1 MSNER
6 SPRPVCS
13 ITMGIT
19 GDIACLLYSAT
30 NELRMLAWLPQIRNL
45 LVARRGGTMS
55 DEGTVEREITVPVD
69 PERAWELVT
78 EPEHLERWFAER
90 VELDPTPG
98 APVRVVGDDGGE
110 RHGVVEEV
118 DAPRRLR
125 FVWYAPPD
133 GRDRGDAGARRIA
146 HLGDRARADHGRR
159 LLRPADGAIP
169 PHRPAGAGGGM
180 SDAIGATFSALA
192 DPSRRRMLG
201 LLGGTGATATQLA
214 RELPISRQAVAKH
227 LSQLAAAGLVASR
240 REGRETRYT
249 VTPEPLEQAV
259 AWMVQAGGEWDDRLA
274 RLGTYV
280 AADRTA

>member
-1 MSNER
+1 M
-6 SPRPVCS
+6 
-13 ITMGIT
+13 
-19 GDIACLLYSAT
+19 
-30 NELRMLAWLPQIRNL
+30 
-45 LVARRGGTMS
+45 
-55 DEGTVEREITVPVD
+55 
-69 PERAWELVT
+69 T
-78 EPEHLERWFAER
+78 EPEHLEQWFAER

-118 DAPRRLR
+118 DAPAPAAVRL
-125 FVWYAPPD
+125 V
-133 GRDRGDAGARRIA
+133 
-146 HLGDRARADHGRR
+146 
-159 LLRPADGAIP
+159 RPALNIGPPSTVEIEVTPEHDGSRISVIERELITVDAFSDLLDGP
-169 PHRPAGAGGGM
+169 DAPHRPAGAGGM

-259 AWMVQAGGEWDDRLA
+259 AWIVQAGGEWDDRLA
-274 RLGTYV
+274 RLGGYV
-280 AADRTA
+280 AADRSV

>member
-30 NELRMLAWLPQIRNL
+30 KELRMLARLPQIRTL
-45 LVARRGGTMS
+45 WVAHLGGAMS

-90 VELDPTPG
+90 SELHPPPG

-133 GRDRGDAGARRIA
+133 GAPSTGEREVTAGHDGSRIWVIERELITVDAFSDLLTGA
-146 HLGDRARADHGRR
+146 
-159 LLRPADGAIP
+159 
-169 PHRPAGAGGGM
+169 PHRT
-180 SDAIGATFSALA
+180 DL
-192 DPSRRRMLG
+192 
-201 LLGGTGATATQLA
+201 
-214 RELPISRQAVAKH
+214 QA
-227 LSQLAAAGLVASR
+227 LAAA
-240 REGRETRYT
+240 
-249 VTPEPLEQAV
+249 
-259 AWMVQAGGEWDDRLA
+259 
-274 RLGTYV
+274 
-280 AADRTA
+280 